1 MMTSSGI
8 GILSSARTYIAFTG
22 TGADIDPV
30 IVVGGAPNIAWE
42 FGDGQES
49 SLANPGLIS
58 FGGAAT
64 REHRLKVD
72 NWSAVTQFV
81 IDTDNITKLDNLQLL
96 TSLTSLSCHINAI
109 SVLDVSALTLLT
121 DLYCAI
127 NSISVLDV
135 SALTSLTVLYCANNS
150 ISVLDVSALTLLTYL
165 NCYDNAIS
173 VLDVSALTS
182 LTYLSCPTNS
192 ISVLDVSA
200 LTLLTTLYCYDNAIS
215 VLDVSALTSLSVLY
229 CNDNGMASG
238 AVDNVL
244 VALDANGQINGTCYI
259 HGTNAAPGAPGLAAK
274 ANLIAK
280 GWTCVTS

>member
-182 LTYLSCPTNS
+182 L
-192 ISVLDVSA
+192 
-200 LTLLTTLYCYDNAIS
+200 
-215 VLDVSALTSLSVLY
+215 SVLY